1 MNKKFILIPGLLVL
15 GIAAGVTM
23 MYQSD
28 QKITQQPE
36 NEPQTSPFSQTEI
49 SEHPMANAFVVSQVS
64 DSERIQALENQIQLL
79 NERIEQLERSVDV
92 TQGQTAETAALEINS
107 PSAVDTPVSSL
118 NPVVTTQSLVKAGL
132 DAELAAAIVR
142 RRNQID
148 MKILQLRDRASR
160 EGYLNTARYSRELN
174 ELRAQ
179 DISLRD
185 EIGDDYYD
193 SYLFANRQN
202 NRVKVASVMMGSP
215 AEESGMMD
223 GDMILSYDNRKLFNW
238 NELQDA
244 TSKGQ
249 RDEYVNVTVLR
260 NGQLVNLWVPRGPLG
275 IRLGSARIKPE

>member
-28 QKITQQPE
+28 QEITQQLE
-36 NEPQTSPFSQTEI
+36 NEPQTSPYSQTEI

-64 DSERIQALENQIQLL
+64 DSERIQALENQIKLL
-79 NERIEQLERSVDV
+79 NDRIDQLERSVDV
-92 TQGQTAETAALEINS
+92 TQDQTAETAALEINS

-118 NPVVTTQSLVKAGL
+118 NPVVTTQSLVKAGI
-132 DAELAAAIVR
+132 DAELAATIVR

-174 ELRAQ
+174 ELREQ

-193 SYLFANRQN
+193 NYLFANRQN

-223 GDMILSYDNRKLFNW
+223 GDMIQSYDNRKMFNW

-244 TSKGQ
+244 TSRGQ

-260 NGQLVNLWVPRGPLG
+260 KGQLVNLWVPRGPLG